1 MKYKEWIELWFENY
15 VKPTSKTKT
24 CICYTSIIQRQIM
37 PKLGDYDLDEI
48 TPLILQKFVT
58 ALLTAGNS
66 KTGRGLSSNTV
77 NLIITIIQ
85 ESLETAVSVG
95 VLEMY
100 IADKIKR
107 PKTKERKVESFSL
120 KEQKLIEQGV
130 LKHKKSRMLGVL
142 LCLYT
147 GLRIGEL
154 LALEWK
160 DIDLK
165 KRELSVNKSC
175 TDYVSGE
182 GKYIR
187 VIESPKTETSIR
199 TIPIPKQLVPI
210 LKELKTNNKS
220 KYVVGDGNKT
230 ISIRSYQRSFEAV
243 LRKLNISHKGFHA
256 LRHTFATR
264 ALESGMDVKTLS
276 EILGHKNPTVTLTR
290 YAHAF
295 LEHKRQMMDK
305 LGNLL

>member
-1 MKYKEWIELWFENY
+1 MKYKEWIMEWYENY

-24 CICYTSIIQRQIM
+24 CICYSSIIGRQII
-37 PKLGDYDLDEI
+37 PKLGDYELDEI
-48 TPLILQKFVT
+48 TPLILQRFIT
-58 ALLTAGNS
+58 ELLTTGNS
-66 KTGRGLSSNTV
+66 KTGGGLASNSV
-77 NLIITIIQ
+77 NLIITIVQ
-85 ESLETAVSVG
+85 ESLETAVTVG
-95 VLEMY
+95 LTETY
-100 IADKIKR
+100 IGDKVKR
-107 PKTKERKVESFSL
+107 PKTKERKVESFSRT
-120 KEQKLIEQGV
+120 EQKLIEEAV
-130 LKHKKSRMLGVL
+130 LKHSKPRMLGVL

-175 TDYVSGE
+175 TDYVSME

-187 VIESPKTETSIR
+187 VIELPKTDTSVRI
-199 TIPIPKQLVPI
+199 IPIPKQLIQI
-210 LKELKTNNKS
+210 LRELKLNNKS
-220 KYVVGDGNKT
+220 KYVVGEGSKV
-230 ISIRSYQRSFEAV
+230 ISVRSYQRSFEAL
-243 LRKLNISHKGFHA
+243 LRKLNISHKCFHA

-290 YAHAF
+290 YAHTF
-295 LEHKRQMMDK
+295 IEHKRQMMDK
-305 LGNLL
+305 LGSLL

>member
-1 MKYKEWIELWFENY
+1 MKYKEWIYLWYENY

-24 CICYTSIIQRQIM
+24 RICYTSIMQRQIIS
-37 PKLGDYDLDEI
+37 KLGDYELGEM

-58 ALLTAGNS
+58 ELLTAGNS
-66 KTGRGLSSNTV
+66 KTGSGLSSNTV
-77 NLIITIIQ
+77 NLIITMIQ

-95 VLEMY
+95 ILETY
-100 IADKIKR
+100 IGDKIKR
-107 PKTKERKVESFSL
+107 PKIKERKVEGFSL
-120 KEQKLIEQGV
+120 REQKLIETGV
-130 LKHKKSRMLGVL
+130 LKHKKSKMLGVL

-154 LALEWK
+154 LALEWE
-160 DIDLK
+160 DIDFK
-165 KRELSVNKSC
+165 KRELSVSKSC
-175 TDYVSGE
+175 TDSVSKE
-182 GKYIR
+182 GKYVR

-210 LKELKTNNKS
+210 LKELKASNKS

-230 ISIRSYQRSFEAV
+230 ISIRSYQRSFETL

-290 YAHAF
+290 YAHTF
-295 LEHKRQMMDK
+295 LEHKRHMMDK
-305 LGNLL
+305 LGSLL

>member
-1 MKYKEWIELWFENY
+1 MRYKEWISEWYRNY
-15 VKPTSKTKT
+15 VEPTTKTKT

-48 TPLILQKFVT
+48 TPLILQKFIT
-58 ALLTAGNS
+58 ELLKTGNS
-66 KTGRGLSSNTV
+66 KTGAGLSSNSV
-77 NLIITIIQ
+77 NLIITVIQ
-85 ESLETAVSVG
+85 ESLKTAETIGISKC
-95 VLEMY
+95 Y
-100 IADKIKR
+100 IGDKIKR
-107 PKTKERKVESFSL
+107 PRIKERKVESFSL
-120 KEQKLIEQGV
+120 GEQKIIEEAV
-130 LKHKKSRMLGVL
+130 LNHKKPRMLGVL
-142 LCLYT
+142 ICLYT

-160 DIDLK
+160 DIDFK
-165 KRELSVNKSC
+165 KRELYVNKSC
-175 TDYVSGE
+175 TDCVSAE

-187 VIESPKTETSIR
+187 VVESPKTDTSVR
-199 TIPIPKQLVPI
+199 VIPIPKQLIKI
-210 LKELKTNNKS
+210 LRELKIKNKS
-220 KYVVGDGNKT
+220 KYVVGEGSKV
-230 ISIRSYQRSFEAV
+230 ISVRSYQRSFEAL